1 MAVTVG
7 EERAA
12 VQAAARAAA
21 VQAEVARVAAV
32 TAEVVVAG

>member
-1 MAVTVG
+1 MG

-12 VQAAARAAA
+12 VQAAARVAA

-32 TAEVVVAG
+32 SAEVVVAG